1 MPENNKTLLRDFLE
15 ECLNKGN
22 YDAVERFVSPR
33 FVDHLFPGYD
43 GIDGVKRAFKEFRA
57 AFPDL
62 HDTLEDVIAEDDK
75 VVVRYRMRGTHRGE
89 FMGMPA
95 TNRVVT
101 WTGINIARVADG
113 KFVERWGAFDY
124 RGLMEQ
130 LGGTK

>member
-62 HDTLEDVIAEDDK
+62 HDT
-75 VVVRYRMRGTHRGE
+75 RGTHRGE